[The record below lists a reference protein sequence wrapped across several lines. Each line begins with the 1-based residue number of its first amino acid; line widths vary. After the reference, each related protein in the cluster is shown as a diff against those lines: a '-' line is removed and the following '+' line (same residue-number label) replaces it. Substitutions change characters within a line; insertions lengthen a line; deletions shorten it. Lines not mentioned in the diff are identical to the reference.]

1 MEKVVSPVVASIRFR
16 RRRSQRKV
24 FASEQENKNAC
35 PEIKREYVP
44 IVMSA
49 RGSSPEKS
57 PVLHHQHR
65 GRCYTAPEPD
75 QLQQKLPQRKLH
87 RMRAITDESISKW
100 PGLVVESKGQTS
112 ARLNPIKIGPNGTR
126 TPLVAKS
133 HSDSIVDF
141 TVGTHD
147 SKPSSPSKNC
157 PVNNVDLSG
166 GKDKEQDLLMVIP
179 KKGISRT
186 GSGLGSPGKGSAMS
200 GRRSPGSPGSLS
212 SPGRKHVPQIV
223 YKSNYV
229 SGLMKQKYGF
239 DRYDLLAE
247 RVDEKVKYADFVKEG
262 KQPLFKIKVRI
273 DKNTYKVPYY
283 DDDTPLSK
291 AYLIVV
297 KLGLQGNSNYLTYLN
312 GLKDEIEC
320 QLEEYLQHKREKNII
335 ARQVPKE
342 RVKHPYVDICES
354 RIRQRHDSGKEFGGS
369 ALALGAPQYTIKKG
383 HIP

>member
-229 SGLMKQKYGF
+229 SGL
-239 DRYDLLAE
+239 
-247 RVDEKVKYADFVKEG
+247 
-262 KQPLFKIKVRI
+262 PLFKIKVRI